1 MARKRMKKA
10 NADLLS
16 SKEIQ
21 EIILGILSDNA
32 GVSLSLK
39 NILQQ
44 KEVNGLISKYGVL
57 EALEHLIAN
66 LKVKVEK
73 NGNFIFAKPVA
84 DGAIVGT
91 VDHVNSRFAFVV
103 IGEDRPDIWVKT
115 EDLNGAVDGDQVLV
129 NVFHTKSSSNH
140 SKRGNEKRLEGEVV
154 EIVHRKREEFVGKL
168 QLSPRFGFVI
178 PDGKKIHFDI
188 FVYNENLNGAV
199 NGDKV
204 AVKILDW
211 PKPGK
216 NPVGKITKVLGQA
229 GENDTEM
236 NAIMMEFGLPTDF
249 PEEVEAEAEAI
260 SDVIA
265 KEEIKL
271 RKDFR
276 KITTFTIDPEDA
288 KDFDDALSLQKLPN
302 GNWEVGVHIADVTHY
317 VTPGTA
323 LEKEAF
329 IRATSV
335 YLVDRCV
342 PMLPEKL
349 SNGLCSLRPHED
361 KLTFS
366 AVFELDENA
375 EIQKEWF
382 GRTIIHSDRRF
393 SYEEVQEIIE
403 KGEGEFSDEI
413 KVLNAL
419 AYKLRDAKF
428 KNGAIGFETA
438 EVKFKLDDRGVPLA
452 VIPKVRKDA
461 HRLIE
466 DFMLLANKRVAEF
479 VYHKNRKNEDSDGL
493 TMVYR
498 THDSPNSEKLQSFAV
513 FAGRF
518 GRELSLDTKN
528 IAHSLNKLV
537 HDIEGSPEENVLQN
551 LAIRTMSKAKYTT
564 EEAGHFGLAFDHY
577 THFTSPIRR
586 YPDMMAHRL
595 LQRYLDGKGSAPKEE
610 IEEECKHAS
619 DREKLA
625 AEAERSSI
633 KYKQVQYMQMMEKR
647 PFSGIVSGVTEWGA
661 FVEIIET
668 KCEGMVR
675 MSDMKDDYYELD
687 AKNYRL
693 IGRDTGKEICLGDT
707 VIVEVKGTDLDKR
720 TIDLEFVGQTIHT
733 IRNRANENGSSKR
746 GNFKDKGSKSG
757 RVNKGGRSSSK
768 QKR

>member
-1 MARKRMKKA
+1 MARKRIKKA
-10 NADLLS
+10 SADLLS
-16 SKEIQ
+16 PKEIE
-21 EIILGILSDNA
+21 EIVLGILSENA

-44 KEVNGLISKYGVL
+44 REVNGLISKYGVL
-57 EALEHLIAN
+57 QALENLIASA
-66 LKVKVEK
+66 KAKVEK
-73 NGNFIFAKPVA
+73 NGNFSFAKPVA
-84 DGAIVGT
+84 ENTIVGT
-91 VDHVNSRFAFVV
+91 VDHVNARFAFVI

-129 NVFHTKSSSNH
+129 NVFHTDSSTNRG
-140 SKRGNEKRLEGEVV
+140 KRGNEKRLEGEVV
-154 EIVHRKREEFVGKL
+154 EIVTRKREEFVGKL

-204 AVKILDW
+204 VVKVLDW
-211 PKPGK
+211 PRPGK

-229 GENDTEM
+229 GENNAEM
-236 NAIMMEFGLPTDF
+236 NAIMVEFGLPTDF
-249 PEEVEAEAEAI
+249 PEEVEAEADTI
-260 SDVIA
+260 SDKIS
-265 KEEIKL
+265 KEEIAK

-288 KDFDDALSLQKLPN
+288 KDFDDALSIQKLDN
-302 GNWEVGVHIADVTHY
+302 GNWEIGVHIADVTHY
-317 VTPGTA
+317 VTPDTA

-349 SNGLCSLRPHED
+349 SNGLCSLRPNED

-366 AVFELDENA
+366 AVFELNDNA
-375 EIQKEWF
+375 EIIKEWF

-393 SYEEVQEIIE
+393 SYEEVQAIIE
-403 KGEGEFSDEI
+403 AGEGEYSDEI
-413 KVLNAL
+413 KTLNAL

-428 KNGAIGFETA
+428 KNGAIGFETV

-452 VIPKVRKDA
+452 VIPKIRKDA

-479 VYHKNRKNEDSDGL
+479 VYRKNRKNEDSDGL

-498 THDSPNSEKLQSFAV
+498 THDKPNSEKLQSFSV
-513 FAGRF
+513 FASKF
-518 GRELSLDTKN
+518 GRTLSLDTKN
-528 IAHSLNKLV
+528 IAHSLNQLV
-537 HDIEGSPEENVLQN
+537 HDIEGTPEENVLQN

-633 KYKQVQYMQMMEKR
+633 KYKQVQYMQMMEKK
-647 PFSGIVSGVTEWGA
+647 PFAGVVSGVTEWGA
-661 FVEIIET
+661 FVELIET

-675 MSDMKDDYYELD
+675 MSDLKDDYYELD

-693 IGRDTGKEICLGDT
+693 VGRDSSKEICLGDT
-707 VIVEVKGTDLDKR
+707 VMVEVKGTDLDKR
-720 TIDLEFVGQTIHT
+720 TIDLVIVGQTIHHNRS
-733 IRNRANENGSSKR
+733 RNDNRSEERR
-746 GNFKDKGSKSG
+746 GRDKKDS
-757 RVNKGGRSSSK
+757 RDKGGRQSSK
-768 QKR
+768 NRRR

>member
-1 MARKRMKKA
+1 MARNRIKKA
-10 NADLLS
+10 SADLLS
-16 SKEIQ
+16 PKEI
-21 EIILGILSDNA
+21 EDIVLAILYDNS

-44 KEVNGLISKYGVL
+44 KEVNGLISKYGIL
-57 EALEHLIAN
+57 QALEDLIAVA
-66 LKVKVEK
+66 KVKVEK
-73 NGNFIFAKPVA
+73 NGNFMFAKPVLE
-84 DGAIVGT
+84 DSLLGT
-91 VDHVNSRFAFVV
+91 VDHVNARFAFVV
-103 IGEDRPDIWVKT
+103 IGEDRPDVWVKT
-115 EDLNGAVDGDQVLV
+115 EDLNGAVDGDKVRI
-129 NVFHTKSSSNH
+129 NVHYTDSSSNRG
-140 SKRGNEKRLEGEVV
+140 KRGNDKRLEGEVV
-154 EIVHRKREEFVGKL
+154 EVVTRKRDEFVGKL

-188 FVYNENLNGAV
+188 FVYNENLHGAT

-204 AVKILDW
+204 IVKILDW
-211 PKPGK
+211 PRPGK
-216 NPVGKITKVLGQA
+216 NPVGKIIKVLGKA
-229 GENDTEM
+229 GENEAEM
-236 NAIMMEFGLPTDF
+236 NAIMVEFGLPTDF
-249 PEEVEAEAEAI
+249 PEEVEAEAENI
-260 SDVIA
+260 SDKIT

-276 KITTFTIDPEDA
+276 KITTFTIDPVDA
-288 KDFDDALSLQKLPN
+288 KDFDDALSLRQLPN

-317 VTPGTA
+317 VTPDTA
-323 LEKEAF
+323 LEREAF

-349 SNGLCSLRPHED
+349 SNGLCSLRPNED

-366 AVFELDENA
+366 AVFELNENA

-403 KGEGEFSDEI
+403 QGEGEYSDEI
-413 KVLNAL
+413 KTLNAL
-419 AYKLRDAKF
+419 AYKLRAAKF
-428 KNGAIGFETA
+428 KNGAIGFETV
-438 EVKFKLDDRGVPLA
+438 EVKFQLDDRGIPLA

-461 HRLIE
+461 HKLIE

-479 VYHKNRKNEDSDGL
+479 IYHKNRKNEDSDGL

-498 THDSPNSEKLQSFAV
+498 IHDSPNTEKLQAFSV
-513 FAGRF
+513 FANKF
-518 GRELSLDTKN
+518 GHSISLDVKN
-528 IAHSLNKLV
+528 IAHSLNALV
-537 HDIEGSPEENVLQN
+537 HEIEGTPEENVLQS

-564 EEAGHFGLAFDHY
+564 EEKGHFGLAFDHY

-586 YPDMMAHRL
+586 YPDMIAHRL
-595 LQRYLDGKGSAPKEE
+595 LQLYLDGKPSASKEE
-610 IEEECKHAS
+610 VEDECKHAS
-619 DREKLA
+619 DREILA

-647 PFSGIVSGVTEWGA
+647 PFAGIVSGVTEWGV
-661 FVEIIET
+661 FVEITET

-693 IGRDTGKEICLGDT
+693 LGRATGKEICLGDT
-707 VIVEVKGTDLDKR
+707 VVVLVKGTDLDKR
-720 TIDLEFVGQTIHT
+720 TIDLEFVGETIHHNKT
-733 IRNRANENGSSKR
+733 RTDGRSDDRRSRDTKDNRDR
-746 GNFKDKGSKSG
+746 GNKKFAK
-757 RVNKGGRSSSK
+757 
-768 QKR
+768 KRR